1 MLRLAPVL
9 AALILAGAA
18 SLALAAE
25 RVAIVGTPVS
35 LVPPD
40 GFAERAAPGLT
51 NAEGVVIRAFNMPA
65 AYLFED
71 GLAADEGLA
80 PFFGLEGFVSA
91 GAPTTF
97 EANGELGY
105 IEAGRLADGRP
116 VWVAVFNASTNAAL
130 TVVVPAGQTGFTRA
144 EVESVLAS
152 VLLAKGRELATG
164 GAVQGVLLPLV
175 APFSDVDV
183 ATGIVKSVTLSLT
196 EEKGRNR
203 TQPHLDLFFPRQAGE
218 GLSMADLAAK
228 YLALDT
234 SAGSSADATLLGATA
249 IRQQGTSWDGSVKLV
264 GVGYLTVIGGQT
276 VVLFGR
282 GPDEKMTEDIIAAVD
297 KAAAGLMRFVPEEG
311 EE

>member
-1 MLRLAPVL
+1 MHRLVPVL
-9 AALILAGAA
+9 AALMLAGAT
-18 SLALAAE
+18 SLALAAD
-25 RVAIVGTPVS
+25 RMAIVGTPIS

-80 PFFGLEGFVSA
+80 PFFGIEGFVSS
-91 GAPTTF
+91 GAPTKF
-97 EANGELGY
+97 EANDELGY
-105 IEAGRLADGRP
+105 IEAGRLADGRS

-130 TVVVPAGQTGFTRA
+130 TVVVPAGQTGFARA
-144 EVESVLAS
+144 EVDAVLAS
-152 VLLAKGRELATG
+152 VRLTKGRELATG

-175 APFSDVDV
+175 APFSAVDV

-196 EEKGRNR
+196 NEKGRNR
-203 TQPHLDLFFPRQAGE
+203 TRPHLDLFFPRPVGE
-218 GLSMADLAAK
+218 ALSLAQLAAK

-234 SAGSSADATLLGATA
+234 STGSSADATLLGAMA
-249 IRQQGTSWDGSVKLV
+249 IRQQGTSWDGSVKLA

-282 GPDEKMTEDIIAAVD
+282 GPEKEMTEDIIAAVD
-297 KAAAGLMRFVPEEG
+297 KAAAELTRYVPAEG

>member
-1 MLRLAPVL
+1 MSLRTRIYISLAIGMAVL
-9 AALILAGAA
+9 VIRLLPLARFGNDTAWPHCYAQQLLAG
-18 SLALAAE
+18 
-25 RVAIVGTPVS
+25 GDPY
-35 LVPPD
+35 
-40 GFAERAAPGLT
+40 G
-51 NAEGVVIRAFNMPA
+51 PA
-65 AYLFED
+65 CR
-71 GLAADEGLA
+71 
-80 PFFGLEGFVSA
+80 
-91 GAPTTF
+91 
-97 EANGELGY
+97 Y
-105 IEAGRLADGRP
+105 IDP
-116 VWVAVFNASTNAAL
+116 
-130 TVVVPAGQTGFTRA
+130 
-144 EVESVLAS
+144 
-152 VLLAKGRELATG
+152 ATG
-164 GAVQGVLLPLV
+164 QAFPANPLTTAVVLLPLV

-203 TQPHLDLFFPRQAGE
+203 TQPHLDLFFPRQVGE

-249 IRQQGTSWDGSVKLV
+249 IRQQGTSWDGSVRLV